1 LLTAGKGAISMSSH
15 AGLRPRG
22 DRLLSRFFIFSFS
35 FSGSPLFFLSLV
47 VLFLD
52 FFISSSG
59 ASLFFQLNAFD
70 PVYHFVVFFV
80 ASLLEL
86 QISVLGFKTVLRKDV
101 PLSVYGA

>member
-1 LLTAGKGAISMSSH
+1 M
-15 AGLRPRG
+15 
-22 DRLLSRFFIFSFS
+22 
-35 FSGSPLFFLSLV
+35 
-47 VLFLD
+47 
-52 FFISSSG
+52 SSSG

-70 PVYHFVVFFV
+70 PVYHFVVVVV